1 MAADILVAD
10 AHMHTNPTR
19 GLGARE
25 VARRFRR
32 EGGWF
37 AALLTLTTW
46 SYGLA
51 PTGVEAYRRMYEI
64 HLRECRA
71 AREEG
76 LRVACFAGIHPAEI
90 DRMIDKY
97 RQPPE
102 KALETALGAVEVL
115 RRLCREGAIDGV
127 GEVGRQ
133 HYRTSPLRVAIAE
146 VVMEEAAAA
155 ALEEGCLLQ
164 LHLENEGPATVE
176 TVDRILRRAG
186 ATGAR
191 RGMVIFHHA
200 TLRVAREAV
209 ARGYNATIP
218 GVPKL
223 LEHATANEPPD
234 YMVES
239 DYLDDPARPGAVVE
253 PWKMAQK
260 LREIASRTPETREWV
275 RRTNIDLIKK
285 VFQASPP

>member
-1 MAADILVAD
+1 M
-10 AHMHTNPTR
+10 
-19 GLGARE
+19 
-25 VARRFRR
+25 
-32 EGGWF
+32 
-37 AALLTLTTW
+37 
-46 SYGLA
+46 
-51 PTGVEAYRRMYEI
+51 EAYRRMYEI
-64 HLRECRA
+64 HLRECNA
-71 AREEG
+71 ARGEG
-76 LRVACFAGIHPAEI
+76 LRVACFAGVHPAEV

-115 RRLCREGAIDGV
+115 RRLCREGAIEGV

-133 HYRTSPLRVAIAE
+133 HYKTSPLRVAIAMA
-146 VVMEEAAAA
+146 VMEEAVAA
-155 ALEEGCLLQ
+155 ALEEGCLVQ

-223 LEHATANEPPD
+223 LEHAIAREPPH
-234 YMVES
+234 YLVES

-253 PWKMAQK
+253 PWLLARK
-260 LREIASRTPETREWV
+260 LREVASTSLEAEEWV
-275 RRTNIDLIKK
+275 RKASIDLVEK
-285 VFQASPP
+285 VFHTRPP